1 MSVFPEFPEPAQET
15 PQEEEIRSLRTYAFD
30 INTGKFI
37 LQSNG
42 KPVIIDGAEALEQNG
57 QKALSTERYVFPIYT
72 SDYGHELKQLIRSDG
87 TREWKQAEAERL
99 VKEAIEYLY
108 GVDRCENFEFEWV
121 GASLKINYVM
131 ITDEGVIPQEVYV
144 E

>member
-1 MSVFPEFPEPAQET
+1 MSVFPEFPELVQEASS
-15 PQEEEIRSLRTYAFD
+15 EEEVRSLRTYAFD
-30 INTGKFI
+30 INAGEFI

-42 KPVIIDGAEALEQNG
+42 KPVIIDGVEALEQNG

-87 TREWKQAEAERL
+87 TRAWKQSEAERL

-121 GASLKINYVM
+121 GAGLKINYVM